1 MVVPRLDSRCG
12 RVSARVGE
20 NISVSGGECIA
31 KANERQCIA
40 KKEKKAQLAV
50 IGKAMVASLR
60 DGKRV
65 EECVITYN
73 QAKALFEI

>member
-1 MVVPRLDSRCG
+1 MHC
-12 RVSARVGE
+12 
-20 NISVSGGECIA
+20 
-31 KANERQCIA
+31 Q
-40 KKEKKAQLAV
+40 KEKKAQLAV